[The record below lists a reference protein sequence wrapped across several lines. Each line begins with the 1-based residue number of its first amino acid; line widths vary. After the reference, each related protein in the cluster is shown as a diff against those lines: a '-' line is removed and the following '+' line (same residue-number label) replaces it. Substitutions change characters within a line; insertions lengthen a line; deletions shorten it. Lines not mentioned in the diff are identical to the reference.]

1 MIDLRKFHL
10 LLDNRTDLVLE
21 LVADIGSEIGYTFDE
36 YDVMT
41 ISPIISFL
49 NQYCELLEEIKQL
62 VKQADIE
69 ENNSDLKRLLEAL
82 RAYNNVLVDDKVSQ
96 ATINLLFRI
105 ISSVY
110 EDQTPQFQFFEGV
123 IQTINTDIT
132 NHNLINSTINGDLNG

>member
-10 LLDNRTDLVLE
+10 LLDNRTDLVSE

-69 ENNSDLKRLLEAL
+69 ENDSDLKRLLEAL
-82 RAYNNVLVDDKVSQ
+82 RAYSNVLVDDKVSQ
-96 ATINLLFRI
+96 ATINLHFRI

-110 EDQTPQFQFFEGV
+110 EGHTPQFHFSKV
-123 IQTINTDIT
+123 
-132 NHNLINSTINGDLNG
+132 